1 MTEKTKGLL
10 YDLVLYSTAFALGLI
25 PFHMAEKLLWA
36 ELWLTLTAT
45 GVIFLMSCIHSDTS
59 LYDPYWSVA
68 PLVMLLAAMIRY
80 GYRSVNAVIMF
91 ISVLLWSVRLTGNWV
106 YTFKGMRREDW
117 RYAGYRKRLAPVPFA
132 LLNLFGFQ
140 LMPTLVTYAG
150 TVGALFVLQREGFS
164 PVMLAGVTVM
174 LSGTALE
181 LVSDISIHRFLEET
195 PDMRLTCRRSVWKYS
210 RHPNYLGEM
219 LFWFGI
225 FLAYG
230 ALDPRHWFRG
240 LGFLPI
246 AAVFLF
252 ASIPMMERHNAERRE
267 DYGEYRNVTSPLF
280 LLPRR
285 RG

>member
-10 YDLVLYSTAFALGLI
+10 YDLVLYAAAFALGLI
-25 PFHMAEKLLWA
+25 PFHMAEKPLWA

-45 GVIFLMSCIHSDTS
+45 AVIFIASCVHSDVS

-68 PLVMLLAAMIRY
+68 PPVMLLAAMIRY
-80 GYRSVNAVIMF
+80 GYWSANAVIMF
-91 ISVLLWSVRLTGNWV
+91 AAVLLWSVRLTGNWV

-117 RYAGYRKRLAPVPFA
+117 RYAGYRERLDPVPFA

-150 TVGALFVLQREGFS
+150 TAGALFVLQTEGFS
-164 PVMLAGVTVM
+164 PLMLAGVAVM
-174 LSGTALE
+174 LGAAVLE
-181 LVSDISIHRFLEET
+181 LAADTAIHRFLKET
-195 PDMRLTCRRSVWKYS
+195 PGQRLTCRRSVWNYS

-225 FLAYG
+225 FLAHG

-267 DYGEYRNVTSPLF
+267 DYEKYRSVTSPLL
-280 LLPRR
+280 LLPHRK
-285 RG
+285 G